1 MKKPLCGL
9 FSVWVL
15 FVDGIVAECEV
26 VGIRIDLRLGGTDT
40 VECMAYRKETQD
52 SLRDYISYLAWEQL
66 DASLDELE
74 EVTMA
79 VEVWAFLL
87 MNWTGIRTELGCRSE
102 WRHGW
107 SNLVCGPC
115 GIADGSVAIKP
126 LFFQCIRSWHEMAT
140 YTTTRVAHIEHSP
153 SDA

>member
-1 MKKPLCGL
+1 M
-9 FSVWVL
+9 L

-26 VGIRIDLRLGGTDT
+26 VGIRIGFRLGGTDT

-52 SLRDYISYLAWEQL
+52 SLRDYISYLAWERL

-87 MNWTGIRTELGCRSE
+87 TN
-102 WRHGW
+102 
-107 SNLVCGPC
+107 
-115 GIADGSVAIKP
+115 
-126 LFFQCIRSWHEMAT
+126 
-140 YTTTRVAHIEHSP
+140 
-153 SDA
+153 